1 MTLAQMLLACAI
13 WGLMIVWWFWEYV
26 QAITHRQEG
35 ETFIQ
40 TIERGGKERALNKAA
55 KARMF
60 GGPIITSVAS
70 IVSMVVSL
78 LVLLVLLWVLQGK
91 TLEALLAS
99 YVVAGVVANRNMA
112 LAKHKSW
119 ERLNVVDRL
128 RFGLTHAWLWPLH

>member
-40 TIERGGKERALNKAA
+40 AIERGGKERALNKAA
-55 KARMF
+55 KAHMF

-78 LVLLVLLWVLQGK
+78 LVLLRVLQGK

-99 YVVAGVVANRNMA
+99 YVVAGVVANRHMA